1 MTDEAVIFDP
11 DCTTCGGTLHP
22 CECHLMLSDTGYDDM
37 HPPHG
42 RPFFEIKGLCDR
54 CHEHDW
60 GEPQGSLQI
69 RWCSI
74 CRVGREAKYFEEEA
88 RS

>member
-1 MTDEAVIFDP
+1 MTDTVTFDP

-22 CECHLMLSDTGYDDM
+22 CECHIFGGGDYDGL

-42 RPFFEIKGLCDR
+42 KPFWEWRGLCPD

-60 GEPQGSLQI
+60 GEPQGSSQI

-74 CRVGREAKYFEEEA
+74 CRVGREAKGFDDEEA
-88 RS
+88 KR